1 MAMNTPTPT
10 AKSRAIAEQLGV
22 RLRAA
27 RLRQRTSQA
36 DLARTASVSIGTLRK
51 LENGSTAVGLAAFMS
66 VLEAL
71 GVEGDMANV
80 AAADPIGRSMLDET
94 IKGLPRG
101 RRESFAYS

>member
-1 MAMNTPTPT
+1 MAMNTPDLT

-36 DLARTASVSIGTLRK
+36 DLARTAGVSVGTLRK
-51 LENGSTAVGLAAFMS
+51 LENGSAAVGLAALLS

-80 AAADPIGRSMLDET
+80 ATADPIGRSMLDET

-101 RRESFAYS
+101 RRDRFAYA